1 MKTRARLDAEIA
13 AALAR
18 RGHAA
23 KLKSQ
28 CTFQRAFR
36 RRFGDASFW
45 QALHRG
51 GKPGDWDW
59 LERFFVDQIVSV
71 AAPYVS
77 FGLDYFHAEPSDEV
91 LTIRARFFGEEQEPD
106 TEVPAQLIHRE
117 LRDKLMELGAATK
130 RKPELPLSVNWDIRE
145 VDLGYGR
152 ELHTVYEIH
161 ATFRLSD
168 FRRESPDGCC
178 TLRACVR

>member
-1 MKTRARLDAEIA
+1 MKTRAQLDADIT

-23 KLKSQ
+23 KLKSR

-36 RRFGDASFW
+36 RRFGGASFW
-45 QALHRG
+45 EALHRD
-51 GKPGDWDW
+51 GKPGDWAW
-59 LERFFVDQIVSV
+59 LESFFVDQIVAV
-71 AAPYVS
+71 ALPYVA
-77 FGLDYFHAEPSDEV
+77 FGLDYFRAEPSDEA
-91 LTIRARFFGEEQEPD
+91 LTIRARFFGEEQDPD
-106 TEVPAQLIHRE
+106 TEVPALLIHRE
-117 LRDKLMELGAATK
+117 LRDKLVELGAATK

-152 ELHTVYEIH
+152 ELHTVYEIQ

-168 FRRESPDGCC
+168 CPP
-178 TLRACVR
+178 